1 MCRRPILSVLLAFIL
16 LVTQVGCW
24 SSKEVEELSIYTG
37 LSLDKGELTPLE
49 QDLEKKGS
57 RYFKKN
63 KITASVQ
70 IVPKNHLE
78 AQTNKAEEGDKSQT
92 ITT

>member
-1 MCRRPILSVLLAFIL
+1 M
-16 LVTQVGCW
+16 
-24 SSKEVEELSIYTG
+24 
-37 LSLDKGELTPLE
+37 E